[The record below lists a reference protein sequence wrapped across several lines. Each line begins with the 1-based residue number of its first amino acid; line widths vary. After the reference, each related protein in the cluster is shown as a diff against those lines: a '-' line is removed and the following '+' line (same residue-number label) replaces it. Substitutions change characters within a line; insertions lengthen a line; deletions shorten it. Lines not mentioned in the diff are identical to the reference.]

1 MWFAGATQSCQNIEA
16 PIFKI
21 TERIAS
27 SDIEMAGDSSN
38 AAKDSQG
45 REVEIWP
52 LALPGRYEAVYFIPL
67 KRIRI
72 ALHKK

>member
-1 MWFAGATQSCQNIEA
+1 MWFACTTQSCQNIEA

-21 TERIAS
+21 TECIAT
-27 SDIEMAGDSSN
+27 SDIEVAGDTSN
-38 AAKDSQG
+38 AAKDCQG
-45 REVEIWP
+45 REVEIRP
-52 LALPGRYEAVYFIPL
+52 LALPGRYEAVYFVPL